1 MDAFYKKGVCGVFP
15 RIFKR
20 YKELNRL
27 AYHDSLTGLKN
38 RNWFHQNKDNIRC
51 EYVYFIDI
59 NRLHEINKKGHTF
72 GDAHICSIVQRI
84 KPVVDVEMIR
94 YAGDEFIVFSNNAS
108 LLETDEFFAVGKAK
122 VFKGLLNAINEADR
136 KMIKEK
142 TKPVCQSF

>member
-1 MDAFYKKGVCGVFP
+1 MLS

-20 YKELNRL
+20 YKELNWL

-51 EYVYFIDI
+51 KYVYFIDI

-72 GDAHICSIVQRI
+72 GDAYLYFIVRRI
-84 KPVVDVEMIR
+84 KSIVDVEMIR
-94 YAGDEFIVFSNNAS
+94 YAGDEFIIFSNNAF
-108 LLETDEFFAVGKAK
+108 LLETNKSFAVGKAK
-122 VFKGLLNAINEADR
+122 VFNRLLNAINEADR
-136 KMIKEK
+136 KMLREK